1 MTILSKK
8 SAEDYKKQNYSERMA
23 RTGRPVSPHV
33 TIYAFPIMAL
43 SSITNRI
50 TGIALS
56 GIAGGMGLMELTC
69 GSGSVLSLMQDIGT
83 MSTLAPLTKITLGFS
98 FTYHYLGGLRHVY
111 YDKLPDKLTNVNAE
125 QTSYALYATSALIS
139 GGLLLL

>member
-1 MTILSKK
+1 
-8 SAEDYKKQNYSERMA
+8 
-23 RTGRPVSPHV
+23 
-33 TIYAFPIMAL
+33 
-43 SSITNRI
+43 
-50 TGIALS
+50 
-56 GIAGGMGLMELTC
+56 MELTC

-83 MSTLAPLTKITLGFS
+83 MSTLAPLAKITLGFS

-111 YDKLPDKLTNVNAE
+111 YDKLPDQLTNVNAE